1 MRGAFGDELVQALAD
16 GRVDDLVEPGADLG
30 VVAVADRLEEEVAQR
45 VALERL
51 AEHVEDL
58 AVVGLALLLDL
69 GEQLGEDGAFPGVG
83 RDEVPQ
89 VADLGLADAVDAA
102 EALLDPVR
110 VPREVVVDHEVG
122 ALEVQALAG
131 GVGRD
136 QDPGVD
142 VLGEQLFSLGA
153 LISPDAAVDGDDG
166 VAAAEEIADALG
178 EVLQGVAVLGE
189 DDDLLTGDHRVVG
202 EQLAELGPL
211 LVRAAVPDPAR
222 ELDQVGE
229 EREFLVELGDRAG
242 GGGGVGDLRLDLLG
256 LLAGQVVAVHGARV
270 GQVGLGGILAEQ
282 VAQAPGEVVVGRSS
296 CCRSASRCGASP
308 GACGVVRAT

>member
-1 MRGAFGDELVQALAD
+1 M
-16 GRVDDLVEPGADLG
+16 
-30 VVAVADRLEEEVAQR
+30 
-45 VALERL
+45 
-51 AEHVEDL
+51 
-58 AVVGLALLLDL
+58 
-69 GEQLGEDGAFPGVG
+69 
-83 RDEVPQ
+83 
-89 VADLGLADAVDAA
+89 ADLGLADAVDAA

-110 VPREVVVDHEVG
+110 VPRQVVVDHEVG

-142 VLGEQLFSLGA
+142 VLGEQLCDLAA
-153 LISPDAAVDGDDG
+153 LLAPDAAVDGDHG
-166 VAAAEEIADALG
+166 VGAAEEIADPLG

-189 DDDLLTGDHRVVG
+189 DDDLLAGDHRVVG

-211 LVRAAVPDPAR
+211 LVGAAVPDPAG

-229 EREFLVELGDRAG
+229 DREFLVEFGDRAG
-242 GGGGVGDLRLDLLG
+242 GGGGVGDLGFDLLG

-270 GQVGLGGILAEQ
+270 GQVGLGGVLAEQ
-282 VAQAPGEVVVGRSS
+282 VAQAPGQVIVRAAS